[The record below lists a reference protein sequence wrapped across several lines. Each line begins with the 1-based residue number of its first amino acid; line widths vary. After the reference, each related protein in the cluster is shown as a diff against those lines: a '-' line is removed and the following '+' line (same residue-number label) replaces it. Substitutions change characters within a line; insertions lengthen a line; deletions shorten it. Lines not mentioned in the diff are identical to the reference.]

1 MAPNYSLARKTAVE
15 LLKKYRIDRPP
26 IDPEAIAEA
35 EGIDV
40 VYVDFAQ
47 LTDKISGLYD
57 FDSNRIL
64 INKKLPDNRKT
75 FTIAH
80 ELAHALI
87 HREYAESANYS
98 AMPRSN
104 THVSKPDEEREADV
118 FAACLLVPKA
128 MLKKYRDY
136 ASDTEL
142 AKMFAVSSDVVTIQG
157 QYIS

>member
-1 MAPNYSLARKTAVE
+1 MAPNYSLAREKADK
-15 LLKKYRIDRPP
+15 LLKKYRIDHPP

-47 LTDKISGLYD
+47 LNDKISGLYD
-57 FDSNRIL
+57 FDSNRIF
-64 INKKLPDNRKT
+64 INKDLPNNRKT

-87 HREYAESANYS
+87 HREYAESVNYS

-128 MLKKYRDY
+128 MLEEYRHY